1 MSFIA
6 NNLTTDIKPSS
17 LVTQNLE
24 PVNYQIKACDADFK
38 VDDNILKVCEMLKNC
53 NLLPDALRSTKDHD
67 KTADL
72 FMVISLGKT
81 LGLSPY
87 QSVYGIY
94 CLPGSL
100 PSLYTKTKR
109 AIALKAGFRI
119 EDRYDEKE
127 FKAYCTVWRGNVPYT
142 ASYSLQDALDARKM
156 IINPNTNRPEGV
168 LNKSGRPSPWSTHP
182 RQMMSTRA
190 QSRAL
195 DLACADLFLG
205 FESKEQQDDYIDL
218 DLNLDN
224 NIYTSEAKN
233 EAKRPTKKAKKAKV
247 LDLGDKPNLE
257 ACVVQDPILEQ
268 MQQADE
274 THEQVMN
281 EITEFDS
288 VY

>member
-1 MSFIA
+1 MAFIA
-6 NNLTTDIKPSS
+6 NEIKPSS
-17 LVTQNLE
+17 LMTSELE
-24 PVNYQIKACDADFK
+24 PVQQYEVKANSADFQ

-94 CLPGSL
+94 CLQGAL

-109 AIALKAGFRI
+109 AIALKAGFKI
-119 EDRYDEKE
+119 EDRFDDKE
-127 FKAYCTVWRGNVPYT
+127 YKAYCTVWRGNVPYT
-142 ASYSLQDALDARKM
+142 ACYSLQDAIDSRKM
-156 IINPNTNRPEGV
+156 IINPNTNRAEGV
-168 LNKSGRPSPWSTHP
+168 LSKNGRPSPWSTHP

-205 FESKEQQDDYIDL
+205 FESKEQLDDYIDV
-218 DLNLDN
+218 DVSLDN
-224 NIYTSEAKN
+224 NVYTNDKDKKTKTTKAT
-233 EAKRPTKKAKKAKV
+233 KRQKV
-247 LDLGDKPNLE
+247 LDLGDKPDL
-257 ACVVQDPILEQ
+257 
-268 MQQADE
+268 
-274 THEQVMN
+274 N
-281 EITEFDS
+281 EIVESEVDQIDTPITNADF
-288 VY
+288 YM